1 MYVDGIPNPVFKVS
15 CCAEFKDRHTTNIMS
30 VAHGFSV
37 RGGCHLRDR
46 TSKTVADLLHRPETH
61 RLEMALMSQLEMDSD
76 WTTLPST
83 LVAPGHERFQ

>member
-1 MYVDGIPNPVFKVS
+1 MHVDNISNPVFKAS
-15 CCAEFKDRHTTNIMS
+15 RCAEFKDRRTTNIMS
-30 VAHGFSV
+30 LTHGFSL

-76 WTTLPST
+76 RTILYALYFRS
-83 LVAPGHERFQ
+83 